1 MPNNMENLKT
11 IFINKEYTNE
21 VRSLQQKLE

>member
-11 IFINKEYTNE
+11 IFMNKEYTNE
-21 VRSLQQKLE
+21 VRSLQQELE